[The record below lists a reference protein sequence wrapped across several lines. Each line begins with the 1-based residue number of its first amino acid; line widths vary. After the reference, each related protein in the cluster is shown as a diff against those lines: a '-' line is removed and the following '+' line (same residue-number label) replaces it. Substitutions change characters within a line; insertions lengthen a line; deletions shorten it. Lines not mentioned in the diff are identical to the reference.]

1 MAATSVI
8 RNLVAAE
15 WLRPERRLQLV
26 TLVGLLA
33 IWEAIASSG
42 LLYRGVVPSTVTI
55 IASLATMLCQASFWT
70 NFSVTASEI
79 SLALAVGS
87 ILGLAVGL
95 ILGGNRFLG
104 AAYSPFVIYLAST
117 PKVILL
123 PIIYL
128 MFGIGPASK
137 IVVGSIACFMPMA
150 ISAAAGMRQINPTLI
165 RVGKSFSLT
174 RVQMIQSIYLPA
186 MVAPIA
192 NGLRI
197 GLGSAIVVC
206 LVAEI
211 KFSSMGIG
219 QMVIDNFNRSRFA
232 EVYAVLIVIT
242 TLAVVGNTLIDR
254 LARQPGNP
262 VPRQWG
268 A

>member
-1 MAATSVI
+1 MAATGLSRRAGERI
-8 RNLVAAE
+8 
-15 WLRPERRLQLV
+15 WLRPERRLQLITV
-26 TLVGLLA
+26 VVLLIA
-33 IWEAIASSG
+33 WELIAASG
-42 LLYRGVVPSTVTI
+42 LLYRGVVPSVTAI
-55 IASLATMLCQASFWT
+55 IASLATMLGTGKFWI
-70 NFSVTASEI
+70 NFSVTVSEI
-79 SLALAVGS
+79 GS
-87 ILGLAVGL
+87 AILIGGGLGLLVGL
-95 ILGGNRFLG
+95 VLGANRFLG
-104 AAYSPFVIYLAST
+104 AAFSPFVIYLAST

-150 ISAAAGMRQINPTLI
+150 ISTAAGMRQINPALI
-165 RVGKSFSLT
+165 RVGRSFNLT
-174 RVQMIQSIYLPA
+174 RPQMIQKIYLPA

-197 GLGSAIVVC
+197 ALGSAIVVC

-232 EVYAVLIVIT
+232 EVYATLIVIT
-242 TLAVVGNTLIDR
+242 TLAVVGNSLVDR
-254 LARQPGNP
+254 LAHRPGSP
-262 VPRQWG
+262 SSPR
-268 A
+268 

>member
-1 MAATSVI
+1 MAAAGLTQGI
-8 RNLVAAE
+8 ADRR
-15 WLRPERRLQLV
+15 WLRPERRLQV
-26 TLVGLLA
+26 ATLVVLLVA
-33 IWEAIASSG
+33 WELIAASG
-42 LLYRGVVPSTVTI
+42 LLYRGVVPSVTAI
-55 IASLATMLCQASFWT
+55 VAALATMLGQASFWM
-70 NFSVTASEI
+70 NFSITVSEI
-79 SLALAVGS
+79 GS
-87 ILGLAVGL
+87 AIVIGGGLGLIVGL
-95 ILGGNRFLG
+95 ILGSNRFLG
-104 AAYSPFVIYLAST
+104 AAYTPFVIYLAST

-165 RVGKSFSLT
+165 RVGRSFNLT
-174 RVQMIQSIYLPA
+174 RAQMIQKIYLPA

-197 GLGSAIVVC
+197 ALGSAIVVC

-211 KFSSMGIG
+211 KFSSVGIG

-232 EVYAVLIVIT
+232 DVYAALIVIT
-242 TLAVVGNTLIDR
+242 TLAVVGNSLVDR
-254 LARQPGNP
+254 LARRPGSHLP
-262 VPRQWG
+262 PR
-268 A
+268 

>member
-1 MAATSVI
+1 MAATSLT
-8 RNLVAAE
+8 RDAAE
-15 WLRPERRLQLV
+15 QAWLRPERRLQLA

-33 IWEAIASSG
+33 IWETIAASG
-42 LLYRGVVPSTVTI
+42 LLYRGVVPSVTEI
-55 IASLATMLCQASFWT
+55 VASLTTMLGQASFWT
-70 NFSVTASEI
+70 NFLVTASEI
-79 SLALAVGS
+79 GLAILIGGG
-87 ILGLAVGL
+87 LGLVVGL
-95 ILGGNRFLG
+95 ILGGNRFLS

-150 ISAAAGMRQINPTLI
+150 ISVAAGMRQINPALI
-165 RVGKSFSLT
+165 RVGWSFNLT
-174 RVQMIQSIYLPA
+174 RVQMIQKVYLPA
-186 MVAPIA
+186 MLAPVV

-197 GLGSAIVVC
+197 ALGSAIVVC

-211 KFSSMGIG
+211 KFSNMGIG

-232 EVYAVLIVIT
+232 EVYAALIVIT
-242 TLAVVGNTLIDR
+242 TLAVAGNSLVDR
-254 LARQPGNP
+254 LARRPGSP
-262 VPRQWG
+262 SPH
-268 A
+268 

>member
-1 MAATSVI
+1 MATTSLS
-8 RNLVAAE
+8 RHAAE
-15 WLRPERRLQLV
+15 QPWLRPERKLQLT

-33 IWEAIASSG
+33 IWEAIAASG
-42 LLYRGVVPSTVTI
+42 LLYRGVVPSVTAI
-55 IASLATMLCQASFWT
+55 VTSLATMLCQASFWT

-79 SLALAVGS
+79 GLAIAIGGS
-87 ILGLAVGL
+87 LGLAVGL
-95 ILGGNRFLG
+95 ILGGNRFLD

-117 PKVILL
+117 PKIILL

-137 IVVGSIACFMPMA
+137 IVIGSIACFMPIA
-150 ISAAAGMRQINPTLI
+150 ISTAAGMRQINPTFISVGWSFNLTLI
-165 RVGKSFSLT
+165 H
-174 RVQMIQSIYLPA
+174 MIRYIYLPA

-197 GLGSAIVVC
+197 ALGSAIVVC

-219 QMVIDNFNRSRFA
+219 QIVIDNFNRSRFA

-242 TLAVVGNTLIDR
+242 TLAVVGNILIDR

-262 VPRQWG
+262 VSR
-268 A
+268 